1 MENESR
7 KRGPVSSTENLTR
20 KRRATAA
27 EHRVPLRR
35 LDPNAQIIQKGVC
48 VSTRL
53 LPDVL
58 AQLDEL
64 AERRGLSRG
73 HLVREL
79 VQEAIEN
86 EGVAA
91 S

>member
-1 MENESR
+1 MENVSQ
-7 KRGPVSSTENLTR
+7 KRGPASTITPRAR
-20 KRRATAA
+20 K
-27 EHRVPLRR
+27 RR
-35 LDPNAQIIQKGVC
+35 LDPNAEIIAQTLQKGVC

-58 AQLDEL
+58 QQLDEL
-64 AERRGLSRG
+64 AKRRGLSRG

-79 VQEAIEN
+79 VQEGIEN

-91 S
+91 G

>member
-1 MENESR
+1 MENVSR
-7 KRGPVSSTENLTR
+7 KHGPVSTITPQAR
-20 KRRATAA
+20 K
-27 EHRVPLRR
+27 RR
-35 LDPNAQIIQKGVC
+35 LDPNAQTIQKGVC

-58 AQLDEL
+58 QQLDEL